1 MEPENVRVVDDR
13 RHREPGVLAVA
24 AEASIL
30 LALLDVVGLEC
41 LELAQAAGAI
51 RMFPSEPG
59 KQAAGRRELEVS
71 LVLFVPTH
79 AQVNPKTKAHNP
91 PAALGAPY
99 GFLRT
104 AEI

>member
-1 MEPENVRVVDDR
+1 
-13 RHREPGVLAVA
+13 
-24 AEASIL
+24 L
-30 LALLDVVGLEC
+30 LALLGVVGLEC

-51 RMFPSEPG
+51 RMFTSEPG

-91 PAALGAPY
+91 PATLPHQTPCKPSYKVAKRTQKLTDSAP
-99 GFLRT
+99 F
-104 AEI
+104 AA